1 MKAKTKPAK
10 EKPVKVKKQK
20 MKKMKL
26 EREAFKT
33 RGGIAFKLVLGF
45 MVPVFFVILVGTI
58 AYTMASDAIV
68 NNYKKSS
75 LQSIEMT
82 SEYMRFGLDSVEA
95 TGLQYIMDT
104 DMKNYFNGMYKDKPL
119 DASRLM
125 QDIKKNFI
133 AKQVSDVFIENI
145 HVLAKNAG
153 AMTTSSSAE
162 KDMYEP
168 FLASEGGKGLG
179 DNSHSSYWLGMDP
192 ELDAKLGIKTNKYAL
207 RFVRGFQDIRACLI
221 LDISASTIT
230 DILGDLDFGKNSIVG
245 FVTADG
251 REVITAGFSE
261 ENTDAIFTEQ
271 DFYQKA
277 QEADGKSFNEDVVY
291 KDKNYLYLSAKV
303 GETGASVCALIP
315 QATIIGQVA
324 GIKNI
329 TIILVLLSSVIAI
342 AVGLLLATGIQKV
355 IRYVIK
361 ELNLVA
367 QGNLTVK
374 LKVGRRDEF
383 SILSDGIN
391 NMVDNMRGLIE
402 KVKNQS
408 TSVTASSVEV
418 MNASEVFSKA
428 TEGITGAIEEI
439 QAGVNQQAED
449 SQNCLLRMD
458 NLSEKIESVNGK
470 TTEIKSITNNTK
482 GSIEKGMEAI
492 QLLNEKA
499 RSTSQITERILSH
512 IEILEK
518 KSQSIGQIVGTIN
531 SIAEETNL
539 LSLNASIEA
548 ARAGEA
554 GRGFQVVAGE
564 IRKLADQSVHAVQD
578 IETLI
583 MEMQIQ
589 TKETVTIA
597 SEAEG
602 IVAEQETAVSHTEDS
617 FKDLNIHV
625 EGLIGNVDDI
635 MESIYE
641 MEASRTDTLM
651 AIENISAV
659 SEETA
664 AASTSVNE
672 SANHQKTAVDSLN
685 YLARELEEN
694 AKALGDA
701 VLKFQV

>member
-1 MKAKTKPAK
+1 MKTKTKPAK
-10 EKPVKVKKQK
+10 DKPVKVVKKKRTKRIKQH
-20 MKKMKL
+20 
-26 EREAFKT
+26 REVSKV

-45 MVPVFFVILVGTI
+45 MVPVCFVILVGAI
-58 AYTMASDAIV
+58 AYTQASEAIV
-68 NNYKKSS
+68 KNYKKSS

-82 SEYMRFGLDSVEA
+82 SEYMRFGLESVEA
-95 TGLQYIMDT
+95 TALQYIMDS
-104 DMKNYFNGMYKDKPL
+104 DMKSYFNGMYKDKPL
-119 DASRLM
+119 EASRAM
-125 QDIKKNFI
+125 QDIKKKFI

-145 HVLAKNAG
+145 HVLAKNAS
-153 AMTTSSSAE
+153 AMTTSSSSE
-162 KDMYEP
+162 KEMYEA
-168 FLASEGGKGLG
+168 FLESAGGIGLSN
-179 DNSHSSYWLGMDP
+179 NSHDSYWLGSDT
-192 ELDAKLGIKTNKYAL
+192 ELDAKLGVKTDKYAL

-221 LDISASTIT
+221 LDVRATTIK
-230 DILGDLDFGKNSIVG
+230 DILGDLDFGKDTIVG
-245 FVTADG
+245 FVTKDG
-251 REVITAGFSE
+251 REIITTGFNE
-261 ENTDAIFTEQ
+261 ESTEPMFVEQ
-271 DFYQKA
+271 DFYIEA
-277 QEADGKSFNEDVVY
+277 QAADGSTNIDVLY
-291 KDKNYLYLSAKV
+291 NGKKYLYLSAKV
-303 GETGASVCALIP
+303 GGTGAAVCALIP
-315 QATIIGQVA
+315 QETIVGQVA
-324 GIKNI
+324 GIKNV
-329 TIILVLLSSVIAI
+329 TIILVLISSVIAI
-342 AVGLLLATGIQKV
+342 AVGLSLATGIQKV
-355 IRYVIK
+355 IRYVIN

-374 LKVGRRDEF
+374 LKVGRKDEF
-383 SILSDGIN
+383 SILADGIN

-402 KVKNQS
+402 KVKSQS
-408 TSVTASSVEV
+408 SSVTSSSVEV
-418 MNASEVFSKA
+418 MEAAEVFSRA
-428 TEGITGAIEEI
+428 TQGITGAIDEI

-449 SQNCLLRMD
+449 SQNCLIRMD

-470 TTEIKSITNNTK
+470 TTEIKSITNSTK
-482 GSIEKGMEAI
+482 GSITKGMEAI
-492 QLLNEKA
+492 QVLNEKA
-499 RSTSQITERILSH
+499 KSTSQITDRILSH

-554 GRGFQVVAGE
+554 GRGFQVVASE

-578 IETLI
+578 IEELI

-589 TKETVTIA
+589 TKETVIIA

-602 IVAEQETAVSHTEDS
+602 VVAEQETAVTHTEDS
-617 FKDLNIHV
+617 FKDLNLHV

-641 MEASRTDTLM
+641 IEASRTDTLM

-672 SANHQKTAVDSLN
+672 SANHQKTAVESLN
-685 YLARELEEN
+685 HLAKELEEN

-701 VLKFQV
+701 VLTFQV